1 MRILA
6 SSIFALALLL
16 FVSHQANAQMFEPG
30 ETGSQKIGTN
40 CVVYHL
46 RKDKI
51 SNDSDIG
58 LQCQS
63 KKGWPATSHDVP
75 FIVLPMMSA
84 LYNAERAY
92 CGSPGCSAPNK
103 DIRLVLIGD
112 PLPNLS
118 ITSSK
123 AKAGEDTDSVT
134 ILITT
139 TLIDFVLRTGHLVLN
154 DLLEDAELAPQGFNA
169 FLNNQRSLGGKSC
182 SLPVQWNNLSVSK
195 KINEDTIFRIAMTSF
210 QILFAHEFAHLL
222 SNQTCGY
229 KKDPKLSSDANT
241 LGLEKA
247 CDHMAFTVLAKQNM
261 AMPLFFTAALVAWEN
276 YIILKRPQLIK
287 DFPGGEL
294 KFREAFPSLQFRER
308 AASSVSE
315 WEQSCKQNPNVPMC
329 NVWQDGV
336 RYARKLIA
344 SAPPAACVP

>member
-6 SSIFALALLL
+6 YSIIALALLI
-16 FVSHQANAQMFEPG
+16 FVSHRANAQMFEPG
-30 ETGSQKIGTN
+30 ETGSQKVGAN

-46 RKDKI
+46 RKDKL
-51 SNDSDIG
+51 SNDSDIA

-75 FIVLPMMSA
+75 FIVLPMINA
-84 LYNAERAY
+84 LYNAERAH

-103 DIRLVLIGD
+103 DIRLVLVGD
-112 PLPNLS
+112 PFPNLS

-123 AKAGEDTDSVT
+123 ARAGEDTDAVT
-134 ILITT
+134 ILITS

-169 FLNNQRSLGGKSC
+169 FLNNLQSLGGKSC
-182 SLPVQWNNLSVSK
+182 SLPVQWNNFSVSK

-210 QILFAHEFAHLL
+210 QILFAHELAHLL
-222 SNQTCGY
+222 TNQTCGY
-229 KKDPKLSSDANT
+229 KSDPKLSSDANT
-241 LGLEKA
+241 LALEKA
-247 CDHMAFTVLAKQNM
+247 CDHIAFTVLVKQNM
-261 AMPLFFTAALVAWEN
+261 ATPLFFTAVLVAWED
-276 YIILKRPQLIK
+276 YMILKRPQFIR

-308 AASSVSE
+308 ARSSVSE
-315 WEQSCKQNPNVPMC
+315 WEQSCKLNPNVQMC
-329 NVWQDGV
+329 NFWEDAV
-336 RYARKLIA
+336 RYSRKLIA
-344 SAPPAACVP
+344 NVPPAPCVP